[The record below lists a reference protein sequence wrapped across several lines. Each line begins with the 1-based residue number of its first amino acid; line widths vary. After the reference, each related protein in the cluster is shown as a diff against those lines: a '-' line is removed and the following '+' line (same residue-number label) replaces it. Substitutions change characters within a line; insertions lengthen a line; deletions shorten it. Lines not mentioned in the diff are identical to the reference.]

1 MPATT
6 ESILDAAVD
15 GGASTLAVRRTVFH
29 SMLAG
34 TAINEARISELTGLD
49 PGTVKGTVD
58 RLVAAGI
65 ATTDGAKGAQRL
77 VDGAEGLTIRNSG
90 HTIWMSGSELH
101 TWCAFDIVGIP
112 AALGLDATGSTH
124 CPTCLT
130 EIKLEVLKGEV
141 VESEVAGWWPALS
154 GGPVVEAF
162 CPSTSIFCN
171 LNHLEA
177 WRSATGARGTPRT
190 LTELAQ
196 AGRTTWARFRA

>member
-1 MPATT
+1 MPETT

-15 GGASTLAVRRTVFH
+15 GGATTLAVRRAVFN
-29 SMLAG
+29 SMLAARG
-34 TAINEARISELTGLD
+34 INEARICELTGLD
-49 PGTVKGTVD
+49 PGAVKRAVD
-58 RLVAAGI
+58 HLVAAGI

-77 VDGAEGLTIRNSG
+77 VDGAEGLTIRKSG
-90 HTIWMSGSELH
+90 HAIRISGSELH

-124 CPTCLT
+124 CPTCLA
-130 EIKLEVLKGEV
+130 EINLEVRKGEA
-141 VESEVAGWWPALS
+141 VESEVVGWWPALS
-154 GGPVVEAF
+154 GGPVIEAF
-162 CPSTSIFCN
+162 CPSASIFCN

-177 WRSATGARGTPRT
+177 WRSATGAKGVPRT